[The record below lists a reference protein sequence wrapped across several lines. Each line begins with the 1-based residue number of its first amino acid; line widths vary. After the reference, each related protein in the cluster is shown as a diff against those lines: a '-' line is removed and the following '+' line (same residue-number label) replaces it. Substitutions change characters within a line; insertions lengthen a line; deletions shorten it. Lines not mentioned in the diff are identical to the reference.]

1 MTSYERDLYRQEI
14 RRLTE
19 EVKRLRVL
27 LDMWQQAAQMDQ
39 VRRSEVPSGPKA

>member
-1 MTSYERDLYRQEI
+1 MTDYERELYRQEI
-14 RRLTE
+14 QRLTD

-39 VRRSEVPSGPKA
+39 ASRSEVPSGPSA